1 MKDYLRQLI
10 GKITDN
16 NMARCLVREYLQA
29 RVLETLQNNGAFE
42 NWAFVGGTALRFLYS
57 MPRFSEDLD
66 FSLTAAGVDD
76 KFLEFMKKTQST
88 FLGEGYS
95 LTIKAREAK
104 AVKAAFL
111 RFDGLLYEIGLS
123 PLREQTLSI
132 KVEIDTNPPAGAK
145 LETSIVRRHCMLN
158 LLHYDK
164 SSLLAGKLHALLSRR
179 YVKGRDIY
187 DLMWYLSDRTW
198 PEPNIELLNNALK
211 QNRGERIE
219 ITADSWRTET
229 ARRISEYD
237 WERVIAD
244 VRPFIEKQE
253 ELKLMTK
260 ENLLKLL
267 HPASPLGT
275 TF

>member
-1 MKDYLRQLI
+1 MKEYVKQLI
-10 GKITDN
+10 EKISDTN
-16 NMARCLVREYLQA
+16 LARCVVREYLQA
-29 RVLETLQNNGAFE
+29 RLLESLQNNGAFQ
-42 NWAFVGGTALRFLYS
+42 NWSFMGGTALRFLFS

-66 FSLTAAGVDD
+66 FSLAAAGAED
-76 KFLEFMKKTQST
+76 KFLEFMKKAKNT
-88 FLGEGYS
+88 FLAEGYS
-95 LTIKAREAK
+95 LSIKAREAK
-104 AVKAAFL
+104 TVKAAFL
-111 RFDGLLYEIGLS
+111 RFEGLLYEIGLS

-164 SSLLAGKLHALLSRR
+164 SSLLTGKLHALLSRR

-211 QNRGERIE
+211 QTKGEGIE
-219 ITADSWRTET
+219 ISAENWRTET
-229 ARRISEYD
+229 ARHISEYD

-253 ELKLMTK
+253 EIKLLTK
-260 ENLLKLL
+260 GNLLKLL
-267 HPASPLGT
+267 SPASPFRT
-275 TF
+275 AT